1 MEELSFR
8 FIADGKITLFKAS
21 FEGAMFPHVQKKLK
35 NSDFMKDHKVSEA
48 LIGLSLKDDQINWKW
63 DDNSEVDY
71 INWDKNE
78 PNHVMSS
85 EYLVEMLLHGRWND
99 VPDEHNR
106 VAICQISCEEKVLPS
121 EDPNKW
127 KKYDPEAQEA
137 AKLLFGENL
146 VVNQT
151 EN

>member
-1 MEELSFR
+1 
-8 FIADGKITLFKAS
+8 
-21 FEGAMFPHVQKKLK
+21 
-35 NSDFMKDHKVSEA
+35 MKENKVSEA

-71 INWDKNE
+71 INWNKNE
-78 PNHVMSS
+78 PNNVMSS
-85 EYLVEMLLHGRWND
+85 EYLVEMLKHGRWND
-99 VPDEHNR
+99 VPNEHNR
-106 VAICQISCEEKVLPS
+106 VAICQILCEDNILPS

-127 KKYDPEAQEA
+127 KKYDPEDQEE
-137 AKLLFGENL
+137 AKLLLGEIL